1 MRLIW
6 SKLASWRLFFLGKDL
21 VLHFK
26 QFQFVGPTF
35 FNYIQH
41 SKMQHFCSIF
51 QLTRCIGESW
61 LNVVFV
67 VCSLGENLL
76 IDLFYEKSIIFDT
89 FQCSIHFRNSH
100 QNFTIYNIFCIIIKN
115 WTFLFDQYWFKQ
127 TLFSRRFTFVKFL
140 CGGNLLKELFSQNW
154 GRVKVLKLQNLE
166 KANFAYFVNFSLG
179 GNPLKDLF
187 WQNWRLLKT
196 LNLYSKSLKKQTL
209 LILWTSC

>member
-76 IDLFYEKSIIFDT
+76 IDLFY
-89 FQCSIHFRNSH
+89 
-100 QNFTIYNIFCIIIKN
+100 KN
-115 WTFLFDQYWFKQ
+115 VYYL
-127 TLFSRRFTFVKFL
+127 TLFNVPYTSGTAIRTSQSTTFFALSPKIVHFYLSNIDSNKLFFDAVSLLWDSRLV
-140 CGGNLLKELFSQNW
+140 QI
-154 GRVKVLKLQNLE
+154 
-166 KANFAYFVNFSLG
+166 
-179 GNPLKDLF
+179 
-187 WQNWRLLKT
+187 
-196 LNLYSKSLKKQTL
+196 YSKICFDKIDGFSKL
-209 LILWTSC
+209 